1 MSCHDQASGIRRA
14 VLLAC
19 ACLFLS
25 GPAGAQELELKRV
38 MLSAGGVGY
47 FEYEAQVEG
56 DATLL
61 LSVRLDQVDDVLK
74 SIVVYDDT
82 GEVGPIR
89 LPGREPLSQVF
100 RDLPFSQA
108 ALQSPVALLNSL
120 AGAGVRVTGQRQI
133 EGRLLRAVPEQASLP
148 NGGGVL
154 TRYRVSVMTPAGLQ
168 TFVFEEAES
177 IVFTDPLLNTQIET
191 ALAAISEYRV
201 SERRTLKVDSRG
213 KGRRTI
219 RVGYVVASP
228 LWKATYRLTM
238 DEGTPKKSRLQGW
251 AVIENMSGGDWD
263 NIELTIVSGSPV
275 AFRQALYSVYYAHRP
290 EVPVEILGRVLPKA
304 DTGTVAI
311 EELTRSAGDFE
322 DAFRTRQRANVGS
335 ETFQKYAIDS
345 VDDALSKQA
354 GVVSR
359 AGELYVRGGRSGE
372 VRMDMDAPA
381 PASPVRLVAAASKE
395 AATQVTFRV
404 PEAISVES
412 GQSVL
417 VPIIDRNV
425 PSRRVGVYQEF
436 VHDRNPLSSVRLDN
450 DGETGLPAG
459 VITLYENGT
468 EGTTFVGDAQLSTLP
483 MGEERLVSFALDQKT
498 TIDREVESEQSIVEG
513 RIVDGT
519 LQLTYEEEQTTVYRI
534 KVPANEKRDLIIEH
548 PRRQG
553 WKIVEPD
560 PEKVELTD
568 TRYRISRQVGAGKQ
582 VNLKVRMT
590 KSRLE
595 TVMLTDQ
602 VEDYYLTFARN
613 GELKSDLREALV
625 EMARLR
631 AAVDSSEEL
640 LKQKEHERQVIHEE
654 QARIRE
660 NLYRVSGASDL
671 QGRYLKKLNAQ
682 EDLLEKILPEIEDAR
697 AQIAAA
703 KKELADY
710 IRDLEI

>member
-1 MSCHDQASGIRRA
+1 MSCHDQASGFRRA
-14 VLLAC
+14 VLLSF
-19 ACLFLS
+19 ACLLLP

-56 DATLL
+56 DATLP

-82 GEVGPIR
+82 GEVGAIR

-120 AGAGVRVTGQRQI
+120 TGAGVSVTGQRQI
-133 EGRLLRAVPEQASLP
+133 EGRLVRAVPEQASLP

-263 NIELTIVSGSPV
+263 NIELTIVSGRPV

-311 EELTRSAGDFE
+311 DELTRSAGDFE
-322 DAFRTRQRANVGS
+322 DAFRTRQRADVGS
-335 ETFQKYAIDS
+335 EEMEKGVKLGED
-345 VDDALSKQA
+345 KQ
-354 GVVSR
+354 
-359 AGELYVRGGRSGE
+359 LYVRGGRSGE

-631 AAVDSSEEL
+631 AAVDSNEEL